1 MSNNTEN
8 RGMRRTLQGKVV
20 SDKMDKTIVVQ
31 VERIVKHPLYHKY
44 IKRRKKVYAHDE
56 ENSAHTGDVV
66 LVAESRPLS
75 RLKRWRLRRIVE
87 RAK

>member
-1 MSNNTEN
+1 MSKKTGT

-20 SDKMDKTIVVQ
+20 SDKMDKTVVVQ
-31 VERIVKHPLYHKY
+31 VERIVKHPLYHKF
-44 IKRRKKVYAHDE
+44 IKRRKRVYAHDE
-56 ENSAHTGDVV
+56 ENSAHTGDTVV
-66 LVAESRPLS
+66 VAESRPLS